1 MSRVSVALLIVVAII
16 GGCTATGTGDVDAT
30 TGTSES
36 ANTVAASTS
45 TSIEKPTTSTT
56 AATTTTQTPQ
66 PPETLFAMTRSE
78 IIEASEPVL
87 VAAQTIGDALE
98 ADDREAFAA
107 AFEPDAY
114 VIDPVVPSLR
124 PDVQGW
130 YGIFQN
136 LCVAAETTR
145 IYANVGGSTS
155 RALCTGFYDTLV
167 MDPPEVTIFL
177 SHVLM
182 EESRGT
188 VMLNR
193 IDAAAAAAYPAETS
207 DAIGFPT
214 SRERNVVMMAET
226 AERFV
231 PAFVAAWQT
240 ADLEEIAALYA
251 PNGVRI
257 DGFAGLDGDPGATLA
272 WIEAFLRDYDG
283 VALEIK
289 SITAS
294 APGPG
299 IEYILTLQSD
309 GSSCVMEMASVW
321 ELDEDDRIV
330 REHVYYH
337 PDALFDCGWEAAG

>member
-1 MSRVSVALLIVVAII
+1 MSRVSIALLIVATII
-16 GGCTATGTGDVDAT
+16 GGCTTTGTGDVDAT
-30 TGTSES
+30 TSTSES
-36 ANTVAASTS
+36 ANTVAALTS

-66 PPETLFAMTRSE
+66 PPDTLFAMTRSE
-78 IIEASEPVL
+78 IIEASESVL
-87 VAAQTIGDALE
+87 VTAQTIADALE
-98 ADDREAFAA
+98 ADDRGVFVA

-124 PDVQGW
+124 PDVHGW
-130 YGIFQN
+130 YGIFQK
-136 LCVAAETTR
+136 LCEASETTR
-145 IYANVGGSTS
+145 IYANVGGATS
-155 RALCTGFYDTLV
+155 RALCTGFYDTV
-167 MDPPEVTIFL
+167 VKDPPEVTMFL
-177 SHVLM
+177 SNVLM

-193 IDAAAAAAYPAETS
+193 LDAAAVAAYPAETS

-214 SRERNVVMMAET
+214 SRERNVVMMAE
-226 AERFV
+226 AAKRFA
-231 PAFVAAWQT
+231 PAFVAAWQA

-251 PNGVRI
+251 PSGVRI

-272 WIEAFLRDYDG
+272 WIEAFLRDYDE

-299 IEYILTLQSD
+299 IEYILTLQPD
-309 GSSCVMEMASVW
+309 GSSCAMEMASVW

-330 REHVYYH
+330 REHVYYY
-337 PDALFDCGWEAAG
+337 PDALFDCGWEAAE